1 MASKTSPPRLGR
13 GLAALLG
20 DAAGGSEEDRRMIV
34 ANVPIDQIDTNPF
47 QPRMDFDPNEL
58 ESLAESIKVQGVLQ
72 PILVRKHP
80 AEADRYQ
87 IIAGERRFRAAGLAG
102 LTEIPTLLRDMDDS
116 DAAVVALVENLQRQD
131 LNPLE
136 EAEGYQRLMD
146 DFGLTQEA
154 LGIAVSKSR
163 SHISNTIRLLR
174 LPDMVKKEVRV
185 GTLSSGHARALL
197 NAPNPE
203 ALAEQIT
210 KRGMSVRQA
219 ETLVAKA
226 VAARGPATRA
236 AKPERLDILEL
247 EKRATEQVGCRVSIS
262 VNRTG
267 GGELSVQFRDA
278 RQLEDLIDR
287 LTARHAPDETG
298 TDATTD

>member
-1 MASKTSPPRLGR
+1 MASKTSQPRLGR

-20 DAAGGSEEDRRMIV
+20 DAAGGLEEERRLVV

-80 AEADRYQ
+80 VEADRYQ

-136 EAEGYQRLMD
+136 EAEGYQRLLD

-163 SHISNTIRLLR
+163 SHISNTVRLLR
-174 LPDMVKKEVRV
+174 LPEVVKREVRV
-185 GTLSSGHARALL
+185 GSLSSGHARALL

-226 VAARGPATRA
+226 VAARGPTTRA
-236 AKPERLDILEL
+236 VKPERLDIQEL

-262 VNRTG
+262 LNRNG

-278 RQLEDLIDR
+278 RQLEELIDR
-287 LTARHAPDETG
+287 LAARHAPAETG
-298 TDATTD
+298 TDVTTD